1 MDKTKKEVWE
11 KDRPKELGKSKEL
24 SAMQRKAAKRMAQK
38 AGRQYPNLV
47 DNMRAAQ
54 K

>member
-1 MDKTKKEVWE
+1 MKEKEVWD
-11 KDRPKELGKSKEL
+11 KDRPKGLGKPKAMSK
-24 SAMQRKAAKRMAQK
+24 MQKAAARAMAKK
-38 AGRQYPNLV
+38 AGRPYPNLV